1 MRFSEGTNHALYC
14 FFENRCL
21 IGYNFSLS
29 GGTMKS
35 LQYFLITAF
44 MIVLFVSCSKPS
56 AQGPVGQTPLPGP
69 AAPEAKAG
77 WEVEWQKTLTEARRE
92 GRVVVYGPPGADTRQ
107 ALTEGFKK
115 AYPFITVEY
124 VGATGA
130 AQVAKVKAEHRAGLF
145 IVDLIVS
152 GTTTIT
158 AGLLDVSLP
167 VEPVLLLPEVRDG
180 KNWLDGKLH
189 YADKAG
195 KYNLVFSTRILQ
207 ALVHNTN
214 LMDAKRIQELSYWDL
229 TKPEFKGKIITRDPW
244 TSGPGQSA
252 AMFYYVNP
260 QLGVDFI
267 RALGKNDV
275 LITRD
280 DRQVIEWV
288 SLGRSIVGLAPS
300 TPAITEFILKGGFPN
315 VKPRAYLK
323 DGAMSTAGFGSLALP
338 QNYPHPNATKVY
350 VNWLLSKEG
359 QLAWSTATG
368 TPSRRIDVPTDFLDQ
383 EVLLKPGIN
392 YINTYSEEFQDNR
405 EKMMPLI
412 FEVFGRG

>member
-1 MRFSEGTNHALYC
+1 MRALQ
-14 FFENRCL
+14 FVL
-21 IGYNFSLS
+21 MMALMAG
-29 GGTMKS
+29 
-35 LQYFLITAF
+35 
-44 MIVLFVSCSKPS
+44 LFVSCSKPPTQIP
-56 AQGPVGQTPLPGP
+56 AGQTDLPVQST
-69 AAPEAKAG
+69 PESKAG
-77 WEVEWQKTLTEARRE
+77 WEVEWQKALTEAKKE
-92 GRVVVYGPPGADTRQ
+92 GKVVVYGPPGADTRQ
-107 ALTEGFKK
+107 ALTEQFHKT
-115 AYPFITVEY
+115 YPSIQVEY

-130 AQVAKVKAEHRAGLF
+130 AQVAKVKAEHRAGLY

-167 VEPVLLLPEVRDG
+167 VGPILLSPEVKDG
-180 KNWLDGKLH
+180 KYWMDSQLH

-207 ALVHNTN
+207 ALVYNTN
-214 LMDAKRIQELSYWDL
+214 AIDAKRIQELSYWDL

-260 QLGVDFI
+260 LLGPDFI
-267 RALGKNDV
+267 KALGKNDV
-275 LITRD
+275 LVTRD

-288 SLGRSIVGLAPS
+288 STGRAAVGLAPS
-300 TPAITEFILKGGFPN
+300 TPAITEFIIKGGFPN
-315 VKPRAYLK
+315 VKSRAYLK

-359 QLAWSTATG
+359 QLAWAQATG
-368 TPSRRIDVPTDFLDQ
+368 TPSRRVDVPTDFLDQ
-383 EVLLKPGIN
+383 DVLMKPGIT